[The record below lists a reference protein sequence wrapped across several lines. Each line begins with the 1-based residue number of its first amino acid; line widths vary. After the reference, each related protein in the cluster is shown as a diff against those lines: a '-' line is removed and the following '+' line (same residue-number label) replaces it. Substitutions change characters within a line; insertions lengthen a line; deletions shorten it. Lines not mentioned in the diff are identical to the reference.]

1 MKKIFGLGLIFLSL
15 AGCAYFSD
23 GEKAEYTELTSAE
36 YSDFAKN
43 VIVVK
48 QTENFVEY
56 EYKNI
61 RVDDMAVLAAIYC
74 HEHNHKKAYL
84 DTIQLYHNNS
94 RRARFVCR

>member
-1 MKKIFGLGLIFLSL
+1 MKRNVFFILMLLGL
-15 AGCAYFSD
+15 AGCSHTSFF
-23 GEKAEYTELTSAE
+23 EEQKFEELSSAE

-48 QTENFVEY
+48 QTEDSVEY